1 MAKKTQ
7 ETPETISID
16 IDPKLK
22 KHTIFED
29 IQAIL
34 GGTLLAAVGVNI
46 FTHLEFTTGGTAGI
60 AFLSSYATGI
70 SFGKL
75 FFLINLPFYALAI
88 WRLGWIFTVKT
99 FAAVFLLSFFSE
111 LVPKVFEFGEI
122 NPLFGAILGGLMI
135 GVGILMLFRHR
146 ASLGG
151 LNIVSL
157 YLQKYHNV
165 NAGKFQMVCDVLIVI
180 CAFFIVD
187 FWNILYSVLAAVCM
201 NLILAINFVKGR
213 YLGSLD

>member
-1 MAKKTQ
+1 MAKKTDQPQ
-7 ETPETISID
+7 ETVTID

-29 IQAIL
+29 AQAMV
-34 GGTLLAAVGVNI
+34 GGTLLVAFAVNI
-46 FTHLEFTTGGTAGI
+46 FTHLGFTTGGTAGI
-60 AFLSSYATGI
+60 AFLSSYASGI

-75 FFLINLPFYALAI
+75 FFAINLPFYALAI
-88 WRLGWIFTVKT
+88 WRLGWMFTIKT
-99 FAAVFLLSFFSE
+99 FAAVFLLSSFSE
-111 LVPKVFEFGEI
+111 MIPHLFEFGEI
-122 NPLFGAILGGLMI
+122 NPLFGAILGGIMI
-135 GVGILMLFRHR
+135 GVGFIMLFRHK

-165 NAGKFQMVCDVLIVI
+165 NAGKFQMVADVTIVI

-187 FWNILYSVLAAVCM
+187 FWNLVYSVIAAVCM

>member
-1 MAKKTQ
+1 MGTQ
-7 ETPETISID
+7 KRILLQNSI
-16 IDPKLK
+16 
-22 KHTIFED
+22 
-29 IQAIL
+29 
-34 GGTLLAAVGVNI
+34 
-46 FTHLEFTTGGTAGI
+46 
-60 AFLSSYATGI
+60 YASGI

-75 FFLINLPFYALAI
+75 FFAINLPFYALAI
-88 WRLGWIFTVKT
+88 WRLGWMFTIKT
-99 FAAVFLLSFFSE
+99 FAAVFLLSTFSE
-111 LVPKVFEFGEI
+111 MIPHLFEFGEI
-122 NPLFGAILGGLMI
+122 NPLFGAILGGVMI
-135 GVGILMLFRHR
+135 GVGFIMLFRHK

-165 NAGKFQMVCDVLIVI
+165 NAGKFQMVADVSIVI

-187 FWNILYSVLAAVCM
+187 FWNIIYSVIAAVCM

>member
-1 MAKKTQ
+1 MANEKKQTH
-7 ETPETISID
+7 ETVSID
-16 IDPKLK
+16 IDPRLK
-22 KHTIFED
+22 KHSIFED
-29 IQAIL
+29 IQAIV
-34 GGTLLAAVGVNI
+34 GGTLLVAFGVTI
-46 FTHLEFTTGGTAGI
+46 FTHLKFTTGGTAGI

-88 WRLGWIFTVKT
+88 WRLGWVFTLKT
-99 FAAVFLLSFFSE
+99 FAAVFLLSTFTE
-111 LVPKVFEFGEI
+111 LIPTWFEFGEVT
-122 NPLFGAILGGLMI
+122 PLFGAIIGGLMI
-135 GVGILMLFRHR
+135 GVGFIMLFRHK

-165 NAGKFQMVCDVLIVI
+165 NAGKFQMVADVTIVI

-187 FWNILYSVLAAVCM
+187 IWSIFYSVVAAVCM